1 MTVGF
6 SNLVTLSAIRR
17 LDTSY
22 DQLRRVTNQLVTG
35 TRTSNSPA
43 LALSSRVDADI
54 AAINQQITNTTN
66 EISMY
71 QTAESAIDSAIE
83 NLRRMRE
90 LADQVFSGTYNNKQV
105 RNMNEEYQQLAEQ
118 LTDTLENTKFNGIS
132 LLSGD
137 DALVSLDL
145 SAVMDIDLTDLT
157 DDALS
162 DLSTAITDAS
172 LERVSLGTHMNRLDT
187 TISALQVQRE
197 GLQAFQYRV
206 TTTDAAMAAVSAL
219 QAMMQAM
226 MNVAVAAQAN
236 IPADWAQHLMYGT
249 LQ

>member
-90 LADQVFSGTYNNKQV
+90 LADQAFSGTYNNKQV
-105 RNMNEEYQQLAEQ
+105 RNMNKEYQQLAEQ
-118 LTDTLENTKFNGIS
+118 ITDTLENTKFNGIS

-187 TISALQVQRE
+187 TVSALQVQRE

-249 LQ
+249 PQ

>member
-71 QTAESAIDSAIE
+71 QTAESAIGSAIE
-83 NLRRMRE
+83 DLRRMRE

-105 RNMNEEYQQLAEQ
+105 RNMNKEYQQLAEQ
-118 LTDTLENTKFNGIS
+118 ITDTLENTKFNGIS

-137 DALVSLDL
+137 DALVSLNL

-197 GLQAFQYRV
+197 SLQAFEYRV
-206 TTTDAAMAAVSAL
+206 ATTDAAMAAVSAL

-226 MNVAVAAQAN
+226 MNVAVAAQAT
-236 IPADWAQHLMYGT
+236 IPAAWAQPLMYGT